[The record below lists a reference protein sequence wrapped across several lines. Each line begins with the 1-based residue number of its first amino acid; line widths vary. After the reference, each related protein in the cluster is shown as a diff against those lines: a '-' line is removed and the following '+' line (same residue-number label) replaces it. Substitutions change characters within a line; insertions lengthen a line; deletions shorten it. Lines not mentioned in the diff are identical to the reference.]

1 MRKKWIRAA
10 MLITAFSLLATGCGG
25 NPSDS
30 GNQNDSYEDYTPDK
44 KPGGGQFDFDGNY
57 VAPELTIDGKGDD
70 EQWKN
75 VPVLATFGHGNAATV
90 KAYRGNDAL
99 FFFFEVEDTILLT
112 DGNAND
118 DSVTRSDSIEIYL
131 DTLADGGLKPQN
143 DDYQINLGIHG
154 KTRIMQGSGSGWG
167 NWNGLIDYEVFLD
180 GTLND
185 GVEATDKGY
194 SVEVMIPYT
203 QIGIEKKDTI
213 GVSFGQVDKY
223 GLGSS
228 SGTDWDWYGW
238 TFDGVLCEPQTPDN
252 YIQAAFPR
260 LGGKPRCRYGGL
272 RARQRHAASRCGR
285 EGFRPR
291 R

>member
-131 DTLADGGLKPQN
+131 DHACRRRL
-143 DDYQINLGIHG
+143 
-154 KTRIMQGSGSGWG
+154 
-167 NWNGLIDYEVFLD
+167 
-180 GTLND
+180 
-185 GVEATDKGY
+185 EAAERRLSDQPRH
-194 SVEVMIPYT
+194 SRQDPYHA
-203 QIGIEKKDTI
+203 
-213 GVSFGQVDKY
+213 
-223 GLGSS
+223 GLG
-228 SGTDWDWYGW
+228 
-238 TFDGVLCEPQTPDN
+238 Q
-252 YIQAAFPR
+252 R
-260 LGGKPRCRYGGL
+260 LGKLERAYRL
-272 RARQRHAASRCGR
+272 RGI
-285 EGFRPR
+285 PR
-291 R
+291 RHPQRRRGGNR